1 MSTQSQ
7 NIFSERIKPGNLVIN
22 NFTASNIAG
31 TFSGT
36 LNINL
41 PNNSGL
47 TLSNGSI
54 AINANSN
61 SLTITNQQLQL
72 ASTIT
77 GNRVFA
83 NDVTIQGF
91 LNVTGSQSISNVQ
104 NLSISNSFITLIEGA
119 TGSPT
124 LNASV
129 NIQRGTEPTAKLLWN
144 ENTDTWSAGLSG
156 SETTILLNAGFG
168 LTKSGDT
175 VSLDLQIE
183 GPTGPA
189 GPTGIQGYT
198 GPQGDPG
205 VNGPPGDQGPTG
217 ITGFQGET
225 GPQGDQGV
233 NGSTGTQGPTGLQG
247 ETGIQGY
254 TGPQGQTGEQGSTG
268 PSGLTG
274 ETGPQGVTG
283 LQGPTGVGLNNGDP
297 IKFTTGATA
306 LSFDAGTIS
315 VLGNIVPDVNV
326 SYSLGSTTSRW
337 NETFTKDLYVA
348 SQSIYLGDIKLST
361 DGVNLL
367 VNEQSIVAANSTE
380 FYFTAST
387 PIGATYGEFWL
398 HSETGYLY
406 VFINDGNTEQW
417 IGAVSGQKGETGPQ
431 GSGTTGAQGFTGQQG
446 NTGPQGTGPQGIE
459 GPTGVQGVTGQQGNT
474 GPQGTGPQGIAG
486 PTGIQGFT
494 GVQGPTGNQGNTGPQ
509 GLTGLQ
515 GITGPAGSIL
525 STTFSQ
531 QQLTVTHSFGYYP
544 IVQAFDGNGIVLSQ
558 NDYVITHLSLNAFT
572 ATFSNFG
579 IGGFTQGTIVSGGAA
594 QSFTVD
600 NASDNRVLTSTG
612 TATGSNAEANLTFD
626 GSLLTLGATS
636 SLTMTG
642 TASLTGHTIFAET
655 SEVINTTPGATATS
669 VTYDFLTGS
678 IWYHSTAS
686 TNYSANFTNLPTTN
700 NRAITA
706 TIIISQGATGYSP
719 TSVRIDGVTQ
729 SIKWSSG
736 TYSVSTNK
744 VDIVGFTFL
753 RSGNAW
759 SQVFGQIS
767 SFS

>member
-47 TLSNGSI
+47 TLSSGSI

-83 NDVTIQGF
+83 NDVTVQGF

-104 NLSISNSFITLIEGA
+104 NLSISNSFITLVDGA

-129 NIQRGTEPTAKLLWN
+129 NIARGTEPTAKLLWN

-156 SETTILLNAGFG
+156 SETPILLNAGFG

-175 VSLDLQIE
+175 VSLDLQIQ

-189 GPTGIQGYT
+189 GSTGIQGYT

-217 ITGFQGET
+217 A
-225 GPQGDQGV
+225 
-233 NGSTGTQGPTGLQG
+233 QG
-247 ETGIQGY
+247 ETGIQGA
-254 TGPQGQTGEQGSTG
+254 TGEQGSTG
-268 PSGLTG
+268 AQGASGPTGPSG

-283 LQGPTGVGLNNGDP
+283 LQGPTGVGLSNGDP
-297 IKFTTGATA
+297 IKFNTGATA
-306 LSFDAGTIS
+306 ISFDSGTIS
-315 VLGNIVPDVNV
+315 VLGNIVPDLNV

-387 PIGATYGEFWL
+387 PTGATYGEFWL
-398 HSETGYLY
+398 HSDTGYLY

-417 IGAVSGQKGETGPQ
+417 VGAVSGQKGETGPQ
-431 GSGTTGAQGFTGQQG
+431 GSGA
-446 NTGPQGTGPQGIE
+446 
-459 GPTGVQGVTGQQGNT
+459 TGVQGLTGVQGNT

-486 PTGIQGFT
+486 PTGVQGFT
-494 GVQGPTGNQGNTGPQ
+494 GVQGSTGNQGVTGPQ

-515 GITGPAGSIL
+515 GVTGPAGSIL

-544 IVQAFDGNGIVLSQ
+544 IVQAFDGNGIVLSN
-558 NDYVITHLSLNAFT
+558 NDYVITHLSVNAFS

-579 IGGFTQGTIVSGGAA
+579 IGGFTQGTIISGGAA

-600 NASDNRVLTSTG
+600 NASDNRILTSTG

-626 GSLLTLGATS
+626 GGTLTVSA
-636 SLTMTG
+636 

-655 SEVINTTPGATATS
+655 SEVINSTPGATATS

-686 TNYSANFTNLPTTN
+686 TNYSANFTNMPTTN